1 MLQKIIFSTYLE
13 SQYIMLFQVDVVRDS
28 LYDLNEFVSLRA
40 PLVRSEVVP
49 DLEIQ
54 LLQLLA
60 KKMLSAQHNRCS
72 MNKVSHSCRLIKE
85 YCIL

>member
-1 MLQKIIFSTYLE
+1 
-13 SQYIMLFQVDVVRDS
+13 MLFQVDVVRDS

-54 LLQLLA
+54 LLS
-60 KKMLSAQHNRCS
+60 KKMLNTTDVQWTKWAIHVTLEKIN
-72 MNKVSHSCRLIKE
+72 
-85 YCIL
+85 